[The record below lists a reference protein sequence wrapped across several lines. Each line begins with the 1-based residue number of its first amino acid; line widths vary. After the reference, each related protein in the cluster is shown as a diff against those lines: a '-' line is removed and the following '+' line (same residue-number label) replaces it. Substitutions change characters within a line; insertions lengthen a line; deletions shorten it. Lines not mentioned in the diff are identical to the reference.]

1 MVDVLLKLQKQIVKW
16 GIKDRMA
23 WSNSRSDKFLVK
35 AFYSFLASRDLEVF
49 AYEVIWNSWF

>member
-1 MVDVLLKLQKQIVKW
+1 MVDALRKLQKQIVKW

-23 WSNSRSDKFLVK
+23 WSNLRSDKFLVK
-35 AFYSFLASRDLEVF
+35 AFYSFLVLRGLEVF